1 MAFCCSKLGNAIQ
14 KNDIKLFKQLIHKK
28 SRVDIKD
35 NMGYTS
41 LHYAI
46 RSSSEEK

>member
-1 MAFCCSKLGNAIQ
+1 MAFCCSRLGSAIQ
-14 KNDIKLFKQLIHKK
+14 KNDVKLFKQLINKI
-28 SRVDIKD
+28 SRVDLKD